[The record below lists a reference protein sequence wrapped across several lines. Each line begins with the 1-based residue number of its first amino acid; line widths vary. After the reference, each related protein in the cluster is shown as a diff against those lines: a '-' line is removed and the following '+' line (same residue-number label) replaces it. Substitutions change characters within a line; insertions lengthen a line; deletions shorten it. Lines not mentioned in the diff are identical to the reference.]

1 MPVVDIYSKRQNRLR
16 GETPDVYQYETISLE
31 LRVQIVHIMK
41 DMLGQPIRSSTGIR
55 FSDGSAKVY
64 AFIHETLCRE
74 YGIFTLYDEEADCD
88 FDAVVNFLLQAKE
101 TEKAIDVIELFFQ
114 QINQPNPYDR
124 QPPVNIFDV
133 PLSNEIGKKI
143 HQQMLSFGIEKHRQ
157 YQSAVNELNQRF
169 REHGVGYQYESGQI
183 IRVDSQYLHS
193 EAVQPALTM
202 LSDSMYQGANAE
214 FLSAHEHYRA
224 KRYKECLNDCL
235 KAFESCLKAICED
248 RGWAYGAK
256 DTANRLINIVLK
268 NELIPEFMESHL
280 SGLRSALEAG
290 VPTLRNQ
297 LAGHGQGT
305 REVPVPEHIAA
316 HALHLTASN
325 ILLLAK
331 AEEKLPPDIPF

>member
-1 MPVVDIYSKRQNRLR
+1 MPVVDIYSKRQKRLR
-16 GETPDVYQYETISLE
+16 GEVPDVYQYDEISYE
-31 LRVQIVHIMK
+31 LRVQVVHILR
-41 DMLGQPIRSSTGIR
+41 DTLGPPDYDSLG
-55 FSDGSAKVY
+55 KVY
-64 AFIHETLCRE
+64 YLDQTEEAYEHIHKILCRE
-74 YGIFTLYDEEADCD
+74 YGIFGLQEQADSD
-88 FDAVVNFLLQAKE
+88 VDAVENFFLSTHE
-101 TEKAIDVIELFFQ
+101 PEKAIDIIELAFQ
-114 QINQPNPYDR
+114 ILDPNVR
-124 QPPVNIFDV
+124 RFSSLNIESDI
-133 PLSNEIGKKI
+133 PTDEAI
-143 HQQMLSFGIEKHRQ
+143 
-157 YQSAVNELNQRF
+157 AELNHRF
-169 REHGVGYQYESGQI
+169 LEHGVGYQYESGQI

-235 KAFESCLKAICED
+235 KTFESCLKSICNE
-248 RGWAYGAK
+248 RGWAYGAE

-331 AEEKLPPDIPF
+331 AEEKLPSDIPF